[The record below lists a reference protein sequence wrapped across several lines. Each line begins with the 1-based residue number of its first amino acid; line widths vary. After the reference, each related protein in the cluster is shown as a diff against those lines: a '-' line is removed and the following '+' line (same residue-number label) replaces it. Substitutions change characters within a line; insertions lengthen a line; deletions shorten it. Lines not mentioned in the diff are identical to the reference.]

1 MLQLL
6 ECLDWP
12 HEPLLQVSILTEVPD
27 RCQTRIFMHRSHC
40 RLHWQPCLLTRR
52 ERLHLEPP
60 PEHSSAQLSRG
71 PQHQAS
77 NRNAFATFCVYCG
90 RLTTSRMPLSGVLEF
105 HICKCQ
111 QTLTAASQP
120 HPATLHTKSNIHF
133 RSRFQTSWANAAS
146 CRALQRTAT
155 ACSALRH
162 FLSRPMGERVADVAS
177 LVCSHGARTASL

>member
-1 MLQLL
+1 
-6 ECLDWP
+6 
-12 HEPLLQVSILTEVPD
+12 
-27 RCQTRIFMHRSHC
+27 
-40 RLHWQPCLLTRR
+40 
-52 ERLHLEPP
+52 
-60 PEHSSAQLSRG
+60 
-71 PQHQAS
+71 
-77 NRNAFATFCVYCG
+77 
-90 RLTTSRMPLSGVLEF
+90 MPLSGVLEF